1 MSLSL
6 EERINP
12 LKHAIDWD
20 IDVDEDGLM
29 FIEEI
34 DEAAK
39 DSALSDMEE
48 EYGSETV
55 NDYMNYGVW
64 LKKVKK
70 ALDTYT
76 GYVVYLGIRFRW
88 VEKVLG
94 FSFHPFFPFS
104 TKDSKDKKGVDRRLI
119 TSWV

>member
-12 LKHAIDWD
+12 LKYVLDYD

-39 DSALSDMEE
+39 DSALSDIEE
-48 EYGSETV
+48 EYESETV
-55 NDYMNYGVW
+55 SNYMNYGV
-64 LKKVKK
+64 
-70 ALDTYT
+70 
-76 GYVVYLGIRFRW
+76 
-88 VEKVLG
+88 
-94 FSFHPFFPFS
+94 
-104 TKDSKDKKGVDRRLI
+104 
-119 TSWV
+119 

>member
-12 LKHAIDWD
+12 LKYVLDYD

-39 DSALSDMEE
+39 DAAMSDMKD
-48 EYGSETV
+48 EYIDE
-55 NDYMNYGVW
+55 DHW
-64 LKKVKK
+64 E
-70 ALDTYT
+70 
-76 GYVVYLGIRFRW
+76 W
-88 VEKVLG
+88 VGE
-94 FSFHPFFPFS
+94 
-104 TKDSKDKKGVDRRLI
+104 I
-119 TSWV
+119 TNN

>member
-20 IDVDEDGLM
+20 IVVDEDGLM

-48 EYGSETV
+48 EYESETV
-55 NDYMNYGVW
+55 SNYMNYGV
-64 LKKVKK
+64 
-70 ALDTYT
+70 
-76 GYVVYLGIRFRW
+76 
-88 VEKVLG
+88 
-94 FSFHPFFPFS
+94 
-104 TKDSKDKKGVDRRLI
+104 
-119 TSWV
+119 

>member
-12 LKHAIDWD
+12 LKYVLDYD

-48 EYGSETV
+48 EYESETV
-55 NDYMNYGVW
+55 SNYMNYGV
-64 LKKVKK
+64 
-70 ALDTYT
+70 
-76 GYVVYLGIRFRW
+76 
-88 VEKVLG
+88 
-94 FSFHPFFPFS
+94 
-104 TKDSKDKKGVDRRLI
+104 
-119 TSWV
+119 

>member
-55 NDYMNYGVW
+55 NDYMNYGV
-64 LKKVKK
+64 
-70 ALDTYT
+70 
-76 GYVVYLGIRFRW
+76 
-88 VEKVLG
+88 
-94 FSFHPFFPFS
+94 
-104 TKDSKDKKGVDRRLI
+104 
-119 TSWV
+119 